1 MSDKNPT
8 EAKSIATNGEP
19 TLTSWEKAVE
29 QLSESE
35 KFWLATVD
43 PDGHPHVVPLFSV
56 WFEGCLYFTS
66 NPNVRKSR
74 DLAQNPHC
82 VMTTAGKTLD
92 LVIEGEAV
100 KITDD
105 ELLKRVAEVYKAKY
119 GWPLT
124 VENHAYTAPYAAPAA
139 GKSPY
144 ELYQVRPTKAFAMGS
159 NEPPYGATRWR
170 FSGTH

>member
-1 MSDKNPT
+1 MNGKNPI
-8 EAKSIATNGEP
+8 EEVSIATNGEP
-19 TLTSWEKAVE
+19 AIIPWSKAVE
-29 QLSESE
+29 QLSESQ

-66 NPNVRKSR
+66 NPDVRKAR

-92 LVIEGEAV
+92 LVVEGEAV

-105 ELLKRVAEVYKAKY
+105 EMLKRVAEVYKSKY
-119 GWPLT
+119 DWPIT
-124 VENHAYTAPYAAPAA
+124 VENHAYSAPYGAPSA
-139 GKSPY
+139 GKPPY
-144 ELYQVRPTKAFAMGS
+144 ELYQVRLKKAFAMGS
-159 NEPPYGATRWR
+159 SEPPYGATRWR
-170 FSGTH
+170 FS